1 MDLSEDDVR
10 EILKIFEQSKFDYLH
25 LEQGALKVTVSKGG
39 FMPAAPAA
47 AAPAVRPAAAPSAQA
62 APPPAASAA
71 AEPAAAATAVA
82 ADPGLI
88 TVNAPM
94 VGTFYASPSPQDPPY
109 AQVGQRIEVGATLG
123 LIEVMKVFTSIKAE
137 TAGVIEKI
145 LIGNSQT
152 VEFGQPLFLI
162 RP

>member
-47 AAPAVRPAAAPSAQA
+47 TVPSARPAAVPPQAAAPSA
-62 APPPAASAA
+62 APAA
-71 AEPAAAATAVA
+71 AEPTAAATAVA
-82 ADPGLI
+82 ADPGLV
-88 TVNAPM
+88 TVKAPM
-94 VGTFYASPSPQDPPY
+94 VGTFYASPSPQDPAY
-109 AQVGQRIEVGATLG
+109 AQVGQRVEVGATLG
-123 LIEVMKVFTSIKAE
+123 LIEVMKVFASIKTE

-145 LIGNSQT
+145 LIGNAQT